1 MFFVDPEYVGI
12 DRKKSINPKILI
24 TGCKKVNLFL
34 DIVPGK
40 W

>member
-1 MFFVDPEYVGI
+1 MFFVDPEYAGI

-24 TGCKKVNLFL
+24 IGCEKVNLLL
-34 DIVPGK
+34 DIGSGK